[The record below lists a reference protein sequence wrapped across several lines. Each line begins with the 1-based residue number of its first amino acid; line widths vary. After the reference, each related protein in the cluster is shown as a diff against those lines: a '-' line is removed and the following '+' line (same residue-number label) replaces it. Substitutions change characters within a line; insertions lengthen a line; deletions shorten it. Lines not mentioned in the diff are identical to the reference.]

1 MRNFL
6 LRVII
11 NAIAIAVAATLIDGI
26 NVTND
31 IFPLLMV
38 GAILTVVNVL
48 IKPILLLLS
57 CPAVILTLGLFIFVV
72 NGMLLRVAAYFAGDA
87 FSIEGLWP
95 AVLGGIVMAIVNM
108 VLEGLLGDKKSQQA
122 GKKKHN

>member
-87 FSIEGLWP
+87 FSIEGL
-95 AVLGGIVMAIVNM
+95 
-108 VLEGLLGDKKSQQA
+108 
-122 GKKKHN
+122 